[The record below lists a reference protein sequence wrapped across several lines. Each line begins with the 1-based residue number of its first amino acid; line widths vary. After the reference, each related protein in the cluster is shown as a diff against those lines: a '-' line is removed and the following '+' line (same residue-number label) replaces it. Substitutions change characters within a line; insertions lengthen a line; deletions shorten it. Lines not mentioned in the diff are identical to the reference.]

1 MKMTNDLYEYFDITI
16 QETILTVGLD
26 KTKDFRETVQ
36 YTTNQFNSF
45 CWAIYQTANR
55 LNGFKLGDMAREQG
69 LEDSHM
75 LTAINKVLREY
86 K

>member
-36 YTTNQFNSF
+36 YTTN
-45 CWAIYQTANR
+45 
-55 LNGFKLGDMAREQG
+55 
-69 LEDSHM
+69 
-75 LTAINKVLREY
+75 
-86 K
+86 